1 MLPSVRLQFVSPI
14 VYLDILCILIYS
26 RFDIQDTDPV
36 AARSLTM
43 LAERLRMPR
52 VLKRKPKICPSPNWV
67 QYMQIGYPQ
76 IPMVLHHHF
85 SHSMA
90 TMEIRVFFRKQFQ
103 FSLALSSTD
112 YNEWIHW
119 LIIYNRIILPCLLP
133 HAPGQHVINPTP
145 LCLNASPS
153 EIMVYNMSL
162 K

>member
-90 TMEIRVFFRKQFQ
+90 TMEIRVFFPQ
-103 FSLALSSTD
+103 A
-112 YNEWIHW
+112 IP
-119 LIIYNRIILPCLLP
+119 ILF
-133 HAPGQHVINPTP
+133 GT
-145 LCLNASPS
+145 
-153 EIMVYNMSL
+153 